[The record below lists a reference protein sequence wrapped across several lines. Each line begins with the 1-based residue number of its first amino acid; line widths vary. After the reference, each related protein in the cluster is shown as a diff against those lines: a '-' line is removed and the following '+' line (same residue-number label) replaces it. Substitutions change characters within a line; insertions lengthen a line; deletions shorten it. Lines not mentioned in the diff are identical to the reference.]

1 MTWIAWLVIALAGLA
16 ILGRVLRWLTFWAW
30 VRSIKDPK
38 GRMEAEILWRN
49 YRRSGRRKR

>member
-49 YRRSGRRKR
+49 YRRSGRRK

>member
-1 MTWIAWLVIALAGLA
+1 MPWIAWLVIALAGLVV
-16 ILGRVLRWLTFWAW
+16 LGRVLRWLTFWAW

-49 YRRSGRRKR
+49 YRRSGRRK